1 MVKIKIGIK
10 DIYENQV
17 TLEVD
22 SFDTIGNG
30 KKSCSLNTDYI
41 NNNFYCQWV
50 FNGIILN
57 DDKTFDYYQ
66 IEDGDILIQQV
77 FENPLSYKEKSNP
90 NRFESNYSQIPKKVI
105 TLYIHYIFT
114 GEERTLDIG
123 IDKTVKQL
131 KKEIEKLFN
140 LNYSLDSENLI
151 VKSLRGR
158 NSRPILGEN
167 ETLFFHRLKSGS
179 YVYWG
184 IQPVIGGKY

>member
-30 KKSCSLNTDYI
+30 KKACSLNIDYI
-41 NNNFYCQWV
+41 NNNFYCQWA

-66 IEDGDILIQQV
+66 IEDGDIIIQQV

-105 TLYIHYIFT
+105 TLYIHNIT

-140 LNYSLDSENLI
+140 LNYSLDSHNLR
-151 VKSLRGR
+151 VKFPYARVPKL
-158 NSRPILGEN
+158 IHGEN
-167 ETLFFHRLKSGS
+167 ETLFFHRFKSES
-179 YVYWG
+179 HVYWG
-184 IQPVIGGKY
+184 RGELMG